1 MATEMRRPAVLGFNR
16 SYTVLEFAGRRCTL
30 LSTYIPSRE
39 LRLMKKQYRAV
50 LVSSCVLLLIACCAS
65 FAAAEG
71 KTRTYYIAVDEIDWD
86 YTPMGMD
93 KMMGMPFD
101 KNSKMYFESD
111 KHQIGRIYRKAVY
124 REYTDGT
131 FSTLKKPTPEWAH
144 VGLLGPAL
152 HAEVGDTIQIFFKNN
167 GTESYSMHPHG
178 VFYEKSSEGSYYNDG
193 ANDPSHNGIVAPGA
207 THTYIWQVPERAG
220 PGANDPSSIVWL
232 YHSHNFEG
240 HDTNAGLIGSIII
253 TKKGMARADGT
264 PKDVDREFV
273 TAFFLIDE
281 NNSWYLDHNIQAH
294 ATEPKTVNKLDG
306 NPGDVDGNFSIV
318 GSGFIAS
325 NIRLTI
331 NGYLYGNMPMMTMHK
346 GEHVRWYLV
355 SLGNGFNFH
364 TPHWHGNVVTVN
376 GSRTDVLLLSPAQMV
391 TADMVPDNIG
401 TWMYHCHVSDHM
413 EAGMMAMYQVLP

>member
-1 MATEMRRPAVLGFNR
+1 VLHPFWCKLR
-16 SYTVLEFAGRRCTL
+16 ASAISFA
-30 LSTYIPSRE
+30 SEQKS
-39 LRLMKKQYRAV
+39 MKKLCQVALASTLV
-50 LVSSCVLLLIACCAS
+50 LISTLAFTP
-65 FAAAEG
+65 FAKAEG
-71 KTRTYYIAVDEIDWD
+71 QTRTYCIAVDEIDWD
-86 YTPMGMD
+86 YTPMGRD
-93 KMMGMPFD
+93 QMMGMPYD
-101 KNSKMYFESD
+101 KMTAMWFESG
-111 KHQIGRIYRKAVY
+111 KHQIGRVYHKAVY
-124 REYTDGT
+124 REYTDNT
-131 FSTLKKPTPEWAH
+131 FSTLKKRTPEWEH
-144 VGLLGPAL
+144 LGLLGPTL

-167 GTESYSMHPHG
+167 GTQPYSLHPHG

-193 ANDPSHNGIVAPGA
+193 ANDPSHNGIVAPGG
-207 THTYIWQVPERAG
+207 THTYIWKVPERSG
-220 PGANDPSSIVWL
+220 PGPSDPSSIVWL

-240 HDTNAGLIGSIII
+240 HDTNAGLIGTIIV
-253 TKKGMARADGT
+253 TKKGMARPDGT

-273 TAFFLIDE
+273 TSYFIIDE
-281 NNSWYLDHNIQAH
+281 NNSPYLDQNIQAH

-306 NPGDVDGNFSIV
+306 NPGDPNGNFSIV

-331 NGYLYGNMPMMTMHK
+331 NGYLFGNMPMMTMHK

-376 GSRTDVLLLSPAQMV
+376 GSRTDVILLSPAQMV
-391 TADMVPDNIG
+391 TADMIPDNVG

>member
-1 MATEMRRPAVLGFNR
+1 MCV
-16 SYTVLEFAGRRCTL
+16 FA
-30 LSTYIPSRE
+30 
-39 LRLMKKQYRAV
+39 A
-50 LVSSCVLLLIACCAS
+50 LLLFPTLAS
-65 FAAAEG
+65 AEG

-93 KMMGMPFD
+93 HMMGMAPD

-111 KHQIGRIYRKAVY
+111 KHQIGRVYHKAIYH
-124 REYTDGT
+124 EYTDGT
-131 FSTLKKPTPEWAH
+131 FTTLKKRTSEWEH
-144 VGLLGPAL
+144 LGLLGPVL

-167 GTESYSMHPHG
+167 GTQSYSMHPHG

-193 ANDPSHNGIVAPGA
+193 ANDPTHNGIVAPGG

-220 PGANDPSSIVWL
+220 PGPNDPSSIVWL
-232 YHSHNFEG
+232 YHSHNYEG
-240 HDTNAGLIGSIII
+240 RDTNAGLIGTLIV
-253 TKKGMARADGT
+253 TRKGMARPDGT

-273 TAFFLIDE
+273 TAYFLIDE
-281 NNSWYLDHNIQAH
+281 NNSWFLDHNIQAH
-294 ATEPKTVNKLDG
+294 ATEPKTVKKLDG
-306 NPGDVDGNFSIV
+306 NPGDADGNFSII

-331 NGYLYGNMPMMTMHK
+331 NGYLFGNMPMMTMHK
-346 GEHVRWYLV
+346 GDHVRWYVV

-391 TADMVPDNIG
+391 TADMVPDNVG
-401 TWMYHCHVSDHM
+401 TWMYHCHISEHM
-413 EAGMMAMYQVLP
+413 EAGMMTMYQVLP